1 MKTTYVII
9 IVCVAMVLL
18 TACTNLGFKYQTTAV
33 SEIVDITDPLVA
45 KPKPDNAVSLFDL
58 NNNLWNGASFRL
70 LYITNVSYNPM
81 FEAKI
86 EPENQWLGNKFQ
98 RKDKVKSFYAT
109 ITTIASNTT
118 TQVVGKDNS
127 AVYFP
132 IANELNSLSQSTAT
146 KKYLIV
152 YSDLME
158 NTSTLSFYNKASFN
172 ILKTKPE
179 EIKRYFGSQ
188 MKLTNL
194 SGITIYL
201 IYQPVNTFDDENY
214 RIVSGFYKA
223 LFESKGAVVEIMA
236 SVN

>member
-9 IVCVAMVLL
+9 IACIVILLL
-18 TACTNLGFKYQTTAV
+18 TACTNLGFKAQTTAV

-86 EPENQWLGNKFQ
+86 EPENQWLSNKFQ
-98 RKDKVKSFYAT
+98 RTDKVKTFYTNINT
-109 ITTIASNTT
+109 IVSNTA

-132 IANELNSLSQSTAT
+132 IANELNKLSQNTAT
-146 KKYLIV
+146 KKYLVV

-158 NTSTLSFYNKASFN
+158 NTSTLSFYYKQTYDL
-172 ILKTKPE
+172 LKTKPD
-179 EIKRYFGSQ
+179 EIKQYFDSQ
-188 MKLTNL
+188 MKLSNL
-194 SGITIYL
+194 NGITIYL
-201 IYQPVNTFDDENY
+201 VYQPINAMNDEKY
-214 RIVSGFYKA
+214 RVISGFYKT
-223 LFESKGAVVEIMA
+223 LFERRGAIVEVMA
-236 SVN
+236 SIN

>member
-9 IVCVAMVLL
+9 IACIVILLL
-18 TACTNLGFKYQTTAV
+18 TACTNLGFKAQTTAV
-33 SEIVDITDPLVA
+33 SEIVDITDPFVA
-45 KPKPDNAVSLFDL
+45 KPKPNNAVSLFDL

-86 EPENQWLGNKFQ
+86 EPENQWLCNKFQ
-98 RKDKVKSFYAT
+98 RTDKVKTFYTNINT
-109 ITTIASNTT
+109 IISNTA

-132 IANELNSLSQSTAT
+132 IANELNKLSQSTAT

-158 NTSTLSFYNKASFN
+158 NSSTLSFYNKESFDV
-172 ILKTKPE
+172 LKTKPE
-179 EIKRYFGSQ
+179 EIKRYFDSQ
-188 MKLTNL
+188 MKLNNL
-194 SGITIYL
+194 TGITIYL
-201 IYQPVNTFDDENY
+201 IYQPINAMDDEKY
-214 RIVSGFYKA
+214 RIISEFYKA
-223 LFESKGAVVEIMA
+223 MFESKGASVEIMA
-236 SVN
+236 TVN